1 VVYIKSVLFGIGG
14 AIVAS
19 VLWILIAFVLP
30 IFVPYLIGRIRGA
43 SGVSGA
49 YLTSDSV
56 VIAAFLG
63 FVVGFGWEWSRL
75 RRR

>member
-1 VVYIKSVLFGIGG
+1 MIYIKSFLFGIGG

-30 IFVPYLIGRIRGA
+30 IFVPYLIGRIRGTGGA
-43 SGVSGA
+43 SGA
-49 YLTSDSV
+49 HLTSDSV
-56 VIAAFLG
+56 AIAAFLG

-75 RRR
+75 RGR